1 MDRKEEQIRQ
11 LAHKLW
17 LEEGKP
23 EGRAQEHWHRAQKL
37 IESEE
42 VAAKASVPAAVETT
56 KETKKPARGRKKVDG
71 LPQTVPGRKQN
82 AQSDQKKP

>member
-1 MDRKEEQIRQ
+1 MDQKEEQIRQ
-11 LAHKLW
+11 LAHKFW

-23 EGRAQEHWHRAQKL
+23 EGRAQEHWHRARKL

-42 VAAKASVPAAVETT
+42 TAAKASVPAAVETS
-56 KETKKPARGRKKVDG
+56 KEAKKPTRGRKKVDG

-82 AQSDQKKP
+82 AQSDREEP